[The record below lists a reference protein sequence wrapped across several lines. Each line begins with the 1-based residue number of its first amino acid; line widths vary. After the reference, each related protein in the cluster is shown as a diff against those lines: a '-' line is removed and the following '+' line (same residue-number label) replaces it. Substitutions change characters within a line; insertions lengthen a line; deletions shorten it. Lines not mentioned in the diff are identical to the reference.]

1 MSKYI
6 VVAKIAGVHGI
17 RGELKCQPLIDEPDA
32 LKKIKSG
39 CLVDEKTAA
48 CFPSEENEE
57 KYYKFGKEVS
67 ISAWKVSSGRVLFL
81 LDGIEDRE
89 EAKQFTGLFLVVKR
103 SMLPKLPQGRFFIAD
118 LIGSSV
124 IDDILGELGT
134 LKDILQTGANDVL
147 LVSRE
152 KKRDLLIPFLNQIV
166 YDIQLENKK
175 IFIRLP
181 DGLYDIY
188 E

>member
-6 VVAKIAGVHGI
+6 VIAKIAGVHGV
-17 RGELKCQPLIDEPDA
+17 RGELKCQPLIDEPAA
-32 LKKIKSG
+32 LNKIKNG

-48 CFPSEENEE
+48 CFLSEEDDE
-57 KYYKFGKEVS
+57 KYFKMGKEINITNWK
-67 ISAWKVSSGRVLFL
+67 ISDGRVLCL

-89 EAKQFTGLFLVVKR
+89 MAKSFTGLFLVVKKK
-103 SMLPKLPQGRFFIAD
+103 MLPKLPKGRFFIAD
-118 LIGSSV
+118 LLGSLV
-124 IDDILGELGT
+124 IDDEMGELGT

-147 LVSRE
+147 LVSRP
-152 KKRDLLIPFLNQIV
+152 KKRDLLIPFLNQVV
-166 YDIQLENKK
+166 YEVQPEQKQ
-175 IFIRLP
+175 IFVRLP